1 MNGLS
6 QISNWAAEQL
16 SSTGNPVQACMWL
29 AVGGLL
35 ASLLPCVY
43 PLYPITAAIVQNR
56 ACDGPRWAHPVTYY
70 GGLVAIYGVL
80 GLAAG
85 VFGGTFNVL
94 LHYAATN
101 LAIGLVLMLL
111 AAATAGL
118 LQLPMFGQRD
128 SSLPP
133 GLRGTWFMGMS
144 AGLMS
149 SACVGPVVV
158 GVLVGLATTTGR
170 PSFSAVSLAG
180 AKMLVFGFGLG
191 LPFLLVG
198 LVGVRLPRSG
208 PWLLWVQR
216 LLAIV
221 LLVFAYGYFVK
232 ALETWGIDGGV
243 AERLVWAAAAFLIC
257 VVLIQS
263 AEKHSIE
270 RRLLR
275 SLYALGLV
283 VSAAILFRGLVGPL
297 GVQTS
302 VAASQFAADPGAPP
316 VEVDG
321 NLTWILDKDAAY
333 AKARQQGKPVF
344 IDFFGA
350 WCTNCKA
357 FQALAK
363 SDAALNAALQ
373 KAVLLKVEDT
383 TMQFKNYQ
391 SDSRFPELKVGLP
404 FMVITDAEGNLLYK
418 TTDYLRKEDMA
429 LFLHE

>member
-6 QISNWAAEQL
+6 QLSNWAAGQL
-16 SSTGNPVQACMWL
+16 SSSGNPLNACLWL
-29 AVGGLL
+29 ALGGLL

-43 PLYPITAAIVQNR
+43 PLYAITAAVVQNR
-56 ACDGPRWAHPVTYY
+56 AGDGPRWAHPVTYY
-70 GGLVAIYGVL
+70 GGLAGIYGLL

-85 VFGGTFNVL
+85 LFGGAFNAL
-94 LHYAATN
+94 LHYGTTN

-118 LQLPMFGQRD
+118 IHLPMFGSRD
-128 SSLPP
+128 SNLPP
-133 GLRGTWFMGMS
+133 GLGGTWIMGMS

-158 GVLVGLATTTGR
+158 GVLIGLATTAGR
-170 PSFSAVSLAG
+170 SSFSAVLLAG
-180 AKMLVFGFGLG
+180 AKMLIFGFGLG

-216 LLAIV
+216 LLAVV
-221 LLVFAYGYFVK
+221 LVVFAYGYFVK
-232 ALETWGIDGGV
+232 ALDTWGVDAV
-243 AERLVWAAAAFLIC
+243 NTERLIWAAGAFVIC
-257 VVLIQS
+257 VALIQS
-263 AEKHSIE
+263 AEQSTE

-275 SLYALGLV
+275 SFYALGLV
-283 VSAAILFRGLVGPL
+283 VSAAVLFRGVVGPL
-297 GVQTS
+297 GMQAS
-302 VAASQFAADPGAPP
+302 ASSGQLVADGGASS
-316 VEVDG
+316 VEVEG
-321 NLTWILDKDAAY
+321 NLTWNLDKDAAY

-357 FQALAK
+357 FQALTA
-363 SDAALNAALQ
+363 SDMALNAALQ
-373 KAVLLKVEDT
+373 KAVLLKVNDT
-383 TMQFKNYQ
+383 TALFSTYQ
-391 SDSRFPELKVGLP
+391 SDPRFPELKVGLP

-418 TTDYLRKEDMA
+418 TTDYLQTQDME